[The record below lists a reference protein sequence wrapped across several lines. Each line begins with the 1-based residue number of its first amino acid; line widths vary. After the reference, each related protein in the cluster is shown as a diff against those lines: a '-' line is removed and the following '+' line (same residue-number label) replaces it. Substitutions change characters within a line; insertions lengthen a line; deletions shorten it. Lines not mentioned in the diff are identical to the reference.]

1 MRKLSWTLGVI
12 AALFAGT
19 TVYFARALHL
29 ERASHAAV
37 TAAPAE
43 AAGAAAKTSARSAA
57 TSEESA
63 TSRKLAT
70 SRDSAAS
77 NTAVSPDFPYAATR
91 TMGNGPQLTP
101 EQQKQKA
108 IEQARK
114 FLAQLA
120 DPAGRARLLEQHKAM
135 AQVGTEG
142 LADYLHMNTDEFARF
157 LELRARQDLERREI
171 YTRCMLD
178 PKCRSS
184 GANEDFEAAQQRDV
198 ASAFGPETFER
209 YRYFM
214 QSSNERRAVAELRG
228 RLPDNARLADAKA
241 EELVRTWVEESERI
255 TADMKRVGYGIGTS
269 NGMIYVVM
277 DADPDGVRAAA
288 AAEYNRR
295 FRERASSVLTSEQ
308 FAIYSQMQK
317 EALDQ
322 KRAFEEM
329 RQTAN

>member
-37 TAAPAE
+37 AAAPAE
-43 AAGAAAKTSARSAA
+43 AAGAAAKTSARSTA
-57 TSEESA
+57 TSGELN
-63 TSRKLAT
+63 TSREIAT
-70 SRDSAAS
+70 SRDPAAS
-77 NTAVSPDFPYAATR
+77 SKEVSPDFSYAVTR

-101 EQQKQKA
+101 EQQKQIA
-108 IEQARK
+108 IEQSRK

-135 AQVGTEG
+135 VQVGTEG
-142 LADYLHMNTDEFARF
+142 LADYLRMDADEFARF
-157 LELRARQDLERREI
+157 LELRARQDLDRREQA
-171 YTRCMLD
+171 TRCMLD
-178 PKCRSS
+178 PKCRYR
-184 GANEDFEAAQQRDV
+184 GASEDFEAAQQRDV

-209 YRYFM
+209 YLFFTR
-214 QSSNERRAVAELRG
+214 STNERRAVAELRG
-228 RLPDNARLADAKA
+228 RLPDSARLSDAKA

-269 NGMIYVVM
+269 DRMIYEVM
-277 DADPDGVRAAA
+277 DPDPDGARAAA

-308 FAIYSQMQK
+308 FAIYSQWQK
-317 EALDQ
+317 DALDQ
-322 KRAFEEM
+322 RRAFEEM
-329 RQTAN
+329 RRAAN

>member
-37 TAAPAE
+37 AAAPAE
-43 AAGAAAKTSARSAA
+43 AAAKTSAPSTA
-57 TSEESA
+57 TSEE
-63 TSRKLAT
+63 LAT
-70 SRDSAAS
+70 SGELATSKDRAS
-77 NTAVSPDFPYAATR
+77 NTAVSPDFPYAVTR
-91 TMGNGPQLTP
+91 TMGNGPRPTE
-101 EQQKQKA
+101 EQMKQRA
-108 IEQARK
+108 IESSRK

-135 AQVGTEG
+135 VKIGTEG
-142 LADYLHMNTDEFARF
+142 LADYLRMDADQFERF
-157 LELRARQDLERREI
+157 LELRARHDLDRRELF
-171 YTRCMLD
+171 TRCTLD
-178 PKCRSS
+178 PKCRYG
-184 GANEDFEAAQQRDV
+184 GAGEDFEAAQQRDV

-214 QSSNERRAVAELRG
+214 QSSNERKAVAELRG
-228 RLPDNARLADAKA
+228 RLPDSARLADAKA

-255 TADMKRVGYGIGTS
+255 TADMKQVGYGIGTS
-269 NGMIYVVM
+269 NGMVYVVM
-277 DADPDGVRAAA
+277 DPDPDGARTAA

-295 FRERASSVLTSEQ
+295 FRERASSVLTGEQ

-317 EALDQ
+317 EILDQ
-322 KRAFEEM
+322 QRAFEEM
-329 RQTAN
+329 RQQAN

>member
-12 AALFAGT
+12 AALFAGS

-29 ERASHAAV
+29 ERASHAAS
-37 TAAPAE
+37 TAVPTE
-43 AAGAAAKTSARSAA
+43 AAAKTSPRSTA
-57 TSEESA
+57 TSEELA
-63 TSRKLAT
+63 ASRELAT
-70 SRDSAAS
+70 SKVPVAS
-77 NTAVSPDFPYAATR
+77 NTAVSPDFPYAVTR
-91 TMGNGPQLTP
+91 TMGNGPRPTE
-101 EQQKQKA
+101 EQMKQMA
-108 IEQARK
+108 IENSKK

-135 AQVGTEG
+135 VQVGTEG
-142 LADYLHMNTDEFARF
+142 LSDYLRMDNDEFARF
-157 LELRARQDLERREI
+157 VELRARHDLDRREL
-171 YTRCMLD
+171 YTRCTLD
-178 PKCRSS
+178 PKCRVG

-209 YRYFM
+209 YRFFM
-214 QSSNERRAVAELRG
+214 HSTNERRAVAELRG

-277 DADPDGVRAAA
+277 DADPDGARAAA
-288 AAEYNRR
+288 AAEYNQR
-295 FRERASSVLTSEQ
+295 FRERASSVLTREQ

-329 RQTAN
+329 SQAAN